1 VAIHRDFELALE
13 VDDVLWAQGADPA
26 KIRSRSPLLVEVAER
41 ALAGGLPLLRPAVL
55 YSEFDVERLTHERLA
70 LAGGGVLSGPLIR
83 QHLAS
88 ASRVAVIVCTI
99 GPELEARV
107 AQAMGSDFQYAL
119 ALDGVGSAAAEALAT
134 AVCHQFEVQ
143 SEKEGWGTT
152 TRISPGMVGWPV
164 SEGQRQLFDLVNS
177 EEIGVTLLPT
187 GMMMPRK
194 SLTQVIG
201 RGRDVSADGEPCDY
215 CSMGERCLYRSQRR

>member
-1 VAIHRDFELALE
+1 VVVLRDFELTLE
-13 VDDVLWAQGADPA
+13 TDDVLRAQGADA
-26 KIRSRSPLLVEVAER
+26 EKIRSRSPSLVEVAER
-41 ALAGGLPLLRPAVL
+41 ALDEGLPLLQPAAM
-55 YSEFDVERLTHERLA
+55 YGEFGVEGLFHDRLT

-88 ASRVAVIVCTI
+88 ASRVVAIICTI

-107 AQAMGSDFQYAL
+107 AQTMGTDIQLAL

-134 AVCHQFEVQ
+134 VVCHQFEVP
-143 SEKEGWGTT
+143 SEKPGWGIT
-152 TRISPGMVGWPV
+152 TRISPGMVGWPIT
-164 SEGQRQLFDLVNS
+164 EGQRQLFDLLNT
-177 EEIGVTLLPT
+177 EEIGVILLPT

-201 RGRDVSADGEPCDY
+201 RGRHVSADGVPCDY
-215 CSMGERCLYRSQRR
+215 CSMAERCLYRPQLR